1 MNRYF
6 NHSTSFENASAAR
19 EIELENKMT
28 SPRFQ
33 LYQEDHTRMYHHLP
47 LKSILASNY
56 LSFAEPYLAE
66 LVSQDSLKEIL
77 CTAQYFPGNLTSFLG
92 FECRLTDTQSRAD
105 WAFAISGMGDD
116 REVFTN
122 LMENGNLPKQYFQ
135 QQEWKHIAD
144 FAKAWIDPKS
154 LLYHKIQCFWF
165 EFDMPD
171 QLPVT
176 LIPSVF
182 FGPEKTTGRGDAD
195 EVSQFLSIINT
206 TVSVLKGK
214 RLSHSLERQLAA
226 CIRQLPTNASIQFIG
241 VMFSR
246 STNGI
251 RLYVKRLLPKQI
263 VPYLTSLG
271 WSDTNG
277 RLSSLIDEL
286 SDRADRFVIGFDV
299 VEEGI
304 IPKIGIECSFI
315 SNNFHLETRWGEL
328 LEYLVEKNLCLPEK
342 RDALLRYSG
351 SENTDTFSGGI
362 MRPLVSVS
370 RHLDTLISSAIVRY
384 ISHIK
389 VVYQPGHPL
398 EAKAY
403 PAIRLFE
410 AAPEST

>member
-1 MNRYF
+1 
-6 NHSTSFENASAAR
+6 
-19 EIELENKMT
+19 MT
-28 SPRFQ
+28 SPQFQ
-33 LYQEDHTRMYHHLP
+33 LYQEDHTRMYRHLP

-56 LSFAEPYLAE
+56 LYFAEPYLGQ
-66 LVSQDSLKEIL
+66 LVSADSLKEIL
-77 CTAQYFPGNLTSFLG
+77 CSAQYFPGNLTSFLG

-116 REVFTN
+116 RQVFTN

-135 QQEWKHIAD
+135 RQEWKHIAD

-154 LLYHKIQCFWF
+154 LLYHKIQCFWL
-165 EFDMPD
+165 EFDMPE
-171 QLPVT
+171 QLPET

-182 FGPEKTTGRGDAD
+182 FGPEKITGTGNVD
-195 EVSQFLSIINT
+195 EVSQFLSVINT
-206 TVSVLKGK
+206 AASVLKGE
-214 RLSHSLERQLAA
+214 RLSKYLEQQLAN
-226 CIRQLPTNASIQFIG
+226 CISQLPTNASIQFIG

-263 VPYLTSLG
+263 VPYLISLG
-271 WSDTNG
+271 WSDTKG
-277 RLSSLIDEL
+277 RLSALINEL
-286 SDRADRFVIGFDV
+286 SDIADRFVVGFDV
-299 VEEGI
+299 VKEGI
-304 IPKIGIECSFI
+304 SPKIGIECSFI
-315 SNNFHLETRWGEL
+315 SNNYHLETRWGDL

-351 SENTDTFSGGI
+351 SENTETFSGGI
-362 MRPLVSVS
+362 MRPLASVS
-370 RHLDTLISSAIVRY
+370 RHLDKLISSAIVRY

-389 VVYQPGHPL
+389 IVYQSGHLL